1 MLTDVDRN
9 FLHSTGESKA
19 TIVKKISFK
28 AKMEQ
33 GRTCLFQKFK
43 SQSCRLNF
51 KHTNRLED
59 TKLEHFKV
67 SFKHTERDKDM

>member
-1 MLTDVDRN
+1 
-9 FLHSTGESKA
+9 
-19 TIVKKISFK
+19 
-28 AKMEQ
+28 MEQ

-51 KHTNRLED
+51 KHTNRLKD